1 MTTNHTTFLSAI
13 FNRRSA
19 TLSFQEMPARNKC
32 ACDSGPTRE
41 PSERTHPK
49 HSYPGHLY
57 RACCLRKQEAWTQAS
72 CPSLLTF
79 KSPDGLTHKINAFVH
94 PTNVSEVSRLHGHR
108 YLPDIVLITAVTALS
123 NTQPLPSWGLQFR
136 RKDNQ
141 YSNSY
146 LVSRLNSGR
155 STGSY
160 EKILPSR
167 ENSSRLR
174 GPGNITHHLTFLELR
189 DLPHG
194 AKT

>member
-1 MTTNHTTFLSAI
+1 MKEPIPNILTQAI
-13 FNRRSA
+13 
-19 TLSFQEMPARNKC
+19 
-32 ACDSGPTRE
+32 
-41 PSERTHPK
+41 
-49 HSYPGHLY
+49 LY

-79 KSPDGLTHKINAFVH
+79 ESPDCLTHKINAFVH
-94 PTNVSEVSRLHGHR
+94 PTNVSEVSRLRGHR

-123 NTQPLPSWGLQFR
+123 DTQPLPSWGLQFR
-136 RKDNQ
+136 REDNQ

-174 GPGNITHHLTFLELR
+174 RPGEYHPPLDILGAERLTSWC
-189 DLPHG
+189 
-194 AKT
+194 